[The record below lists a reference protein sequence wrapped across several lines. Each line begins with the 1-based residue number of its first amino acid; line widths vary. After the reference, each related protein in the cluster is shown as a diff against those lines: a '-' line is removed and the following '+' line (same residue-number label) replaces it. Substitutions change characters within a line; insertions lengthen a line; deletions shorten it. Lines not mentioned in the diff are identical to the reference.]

1 MTLST
6 AGPRTQIVA
15 AGSEQLSVLHSHGP
29 GSLIVNALS
38 AQSGLNTDGQGLWAL
53 LTEKDKT

>member
-15 AGSEQLSVLHSHGP
+15 AGSVQLSALHSHGP
-29 GSLIVNALS
+29 GCLIVNALS
-38 AQSGLNTDGQGLWAL
+38 AQSGLNTNGQGMWAL